1 MIILKRRF
9 YIKASLLMLMIVLA
23 FSACNQEPKNDGVV
37 NTSGNTSANIMN
49 QGFVAKQGDWLY
61 YCYKSMG
68 GLKEGLYRSTIDGKH
83 RKKID
88 NGNIDSINIIGNWI
102 YYVKEEKNKNY
113 PKNNITKLALYKIN
127 INGSQRTKLIEDCDF
142 VSIIGNQIYYSID
155 TAIEL
160 YEKAEIDYPL
170 MKDFGNIYRA
180 NINDIHN
187 RTLVEKG
194 AMSYYI
200 EGNNLFYVDNYLK
213 ESNGIICK
221 LNLATGVE
229 TKVLNKQVYDFTIDG
244 NNIYYVEENNQNVIK
259 YFSQTSGKTETVHIF
274 SSNIQILQLA
284 ILGNFIVCVDQ
295 YDSVFK
301 IGLAN
306 DKGIFNIGKA
316 DNIYVFGN
324 TVVLWNYFKYPTIV
338 QS

>member
-1 MIILKRRF
+1 MRRILILIILIMF
-9 YIKASLLMLMIVLA
+9 VFT
-23 FSACNQEPKNDGVV
+23 FSACNQEPMNDGVV

-49 QGFVAKQGDWLY
+49 GGFVAKQGDWLY
-61 YCYKSMG
+61 YCYIANG
-68 GLKEGLYRSTIDGKH
+68 GFKEGLYRSTIDGKH

-88 NGNIDSINIIGNWI
+88 NGRINSINIIGNWI
-102 YYVKEEKNKNY
+102 YYVKEEKNMNY
-113 PKNNITKLALYKIN
+113 PKNNITKLSLYKIN
-127 INGSQRTKLIEDCDF
+127 INGSQRTKLIEDCDN

-194 AMSYYI
+194 AMGYYI
-200 EGNNLFYVDNYLK
+200 EGNNLYYIKNYL
-213 ESNGIICK
+213 EDNSNLYLYK
-221 LNLATGVE
+221 LNLKTGVGTE
-229 TKVLNKQVYDFTIDG
+229 VLNKPEYYFTVKGDAIFYID
-244 NNIYYVEENNQNVIK
+244 NNNQSILK
-259 YFSQTSGKTETVHIF
+259 CFSQTSGKTETIY
-274 SSNIQILQLA
+274 SSRDQISQPA
-284 ILGNFIVCVDQ
+284 VSGNFIFCL
-295 YDSVFK
+295 DSYENVFK

-306 DKGIFNIGKA
+306 VKSISNIGTA
-316 DNIYVFGN
+316 DYIYVFGD
-324 TVVLWNYFKYPTIV
+324 TVVLWKYSKYPMVV